1 MSEITSKWEFKIFNV
16 LAEVETVVERQ
27 TNFHEDQLV
36 VFFAKLIEVE
46 VFFMC
51 DCFRSFDLTSL
62 TPFTPA

>member
-46 VFFMC
+46 VFFSC
-51 DCFRSFDLTSL
+51 VIVFVPLT
-62 TPFTPA
+62 